1 MSFIQ
6 QFRVSGRY
14 TAVAMM
20 IFASV
25 SFYGC
30 KAGNAACAM
39 PDSIASA
46 ANTPDCLSKSPKPSD
61 PPVSENETEYGF
73 TGGPMNESAS
83 LPMHMTE

>member
-6 QFRVSGRY
+6 QFRVSERY
-14 TAVAMM
+14 TTVAMM

-25 SFYGC
+25 SFYAC

-39 PDSIASA
+39 PASIASA
-46 ANTPDCLSKSPKPSD
+46 ANTADCVTESAIPSD
-61 PPVSENETEYGF
+61 PTSGENETDYGF
-73 TGGPMNESAS
+73 IGGPMNASAS